1 MEKSFYLIGLPAIG
15 KYLLLLLLT
24 LPYLLMAQKPMKVK
38 YTKAGIFSLGM
49 RLPFGFAS
57 SPGVLNVAQGL
68 GIESRIQLGKHYNS
82 EYYGDY
88 LLSKFG
94 DSAVRSTGHI
104 GASFLLYPQDK
115 LRRVQ
120 PFVFVGPDANFEKI
134 RQQTNAANAA
144 SRWNFAAH
152 AGLGM
157 HLNVSWRSDITLSS
171 AYMLHFG
178 KKIDIQSLEDESVF
192 LTQGNGIDG
201 HLLLTISMN
210 FKIVGLWKRLRW

>member
-1 MEKSFYLIGLPAIG
+1 MKTIG
-15 KYLLLLLLT
+15 KRWLFLFLIIPCLSWG
-24 LPYLLMAQKPMKVK
+24 QKPLKVK

-49 RLPFGFAS
+49 RIPFGFS
-57 SPGVLNVAQGL
+57 RSYGILNVAQGL
-68 GIESRIQLGKHYNS
+68 GIESRIQLGKHYNT

-88 LLSKFG
+88 LLSKQG
-94 DSAVRSTGHI
+94 DSAIRSNGHI

-120 PFVFVGPDANFEKI
+120 PFVFAGPDADFEKI
-134 RQQTNAANAA
+134 HQQTNASNAA

-157 HLNVSWRSDITLSS
+157 HLNISWRSDITLST

-178 KKIDIQSLEDESVF
+178 NKIGI
-192 LTQGNGIDG
+192 GNIAEQPVYLINGTGTDG
-201 HLLLTISMN
+201 HLLFTISMN
-210 FKIVGLWKRLRW
+210 FKIIDLWKKLRW